1 MMKTNM
7 KQAIIDQIL
16 LWIVMITFFAT
27 FLFFVI
33 NYSTALRI
41 KDNIDALADYGAR
54 MIALGRTDAEV
65 VAGMNNIKLNS
76 MATIQEADLN
86 CVEAATS
93 NYQVQMIV
101 QTTFDSTF
109 LEATPNNVLGKT
121 VVFNEIS
128 ELEKTCTITVSM
140 N

>member
-1 MMKTNM
+1 MKTNM
-7 KQAIIDQIL
+7 KQAIIDQML